1 MQYDDDG
8 YLRDAV
14 INYLARLGWS
24 HGDDEIFSREQF
36 VEWFDLDRITPSAAQ
51 FNFDKLDWLNAHY
64 IKQTDVTVLAAD
76 ATRRLTQRGVSMA
89 GGPALDAVIALYRE
103 RVNTLVQLA
112 DSVEPYYID
121 VTPSDELAAQHF
133 TDAAIAALTSLRA
146 RLAEVAWDKVALSA
160 AIKETCTEH
169 GLKMPQVAI
178 PLRVALLGV
187 AQTPA
192 IDAVLEVI
200 GRERVLARLARFA

>member
-1 MQYDDDG
+1 VS
-8 YLRDAV
+8 L
-14 INYLARLGWS
+14 
-24 HGDDEIFSREQF
+24 
-36 VEWFDLDRITPSAAQ
+36 
-51 FNFDKLDWLNAHY
+51 
-64 IKQTDVTVLAAD
+64 TD
-76 ATRRLTQRGVSMA
+76 
-89 GGPALDAVIALYRE
+89 GPALEAVVALYRE

-112 DSVEPYYID
+112 DSLEPYYID
-121 VTPSDELAAQHF
+121 VTPSEELSAQHF
-133 TDAAIAALTSLRA
+133 TDAAKAALASLRA
-146 RLAEVAWDKVALSA
+146 RFANASWDKAALSA